1 MQELIKIAF
10 LGVAGVLLAI
20 QFKAQ
25 KPEYGIYIGLAAGIL
40 IFCYTPPLS

>member
-20 QFKAQ
+20 QFKGQ
-25 KPEYGIYIGLAAGIL
+25 KPEYGI
-40 IFCYTPPLS
+40 